1 MTISV
6 EAWTADA
13 GLTREVEDQFGRA
26 IDAYKVHP
34 DLISEHANHEESIRT
49 GGYANRTLLEL
60 VQNAADALSGSPGDA
75 GGSNSGRVEIVLD
88 TENETLYCANAGRPF
103 SSSGLTAITMAH
115 LSGKRGDEIGRFGL
129 GFKSVLAVTDS
140 PQVFSKS
147 MSFEFNSQFAREAL
161 ASVGP
166 RAKRYPVLRT
176 ATPLDAV
183 DEFRRDKTL
192 AELGEWA
199 TTIVKLPHSRN
210 LQRLRE
216 EMESF
221 SSEFLLFVHEV
232 REVKL
237 RILGTDPL
245 TTTHTS
251 RDLGNG
257 VLRIEDPDG
266 QGDEWLVQDR
276 MHAPTP
282 EARSQVGEAVSRE
295 LVKVT
300 VAVPTRQSRLRIGE
314 FWSYFPLQDRTS
326 ASGLFNAP
334 WSVNDDRTTLLNNDY
349 NREIL
354 RTLSEMFV
362 NLMPHV
368 RTADDPAIHLD
379 YMPARG
385 REILS
390 FGDEI
395 LIAHI
400 PLIAA
405 ETGLVPDA
413 EGQLRHASELRPLD
427 FSITLDARIHK
438 AWSESP
444 NTGPDVPSWRCY
456 GTPARA
462 TRLRDM
468 FIASTVRADMA
479 GGVRDSKRAIES
491 VPTRGLLSWLREW
504 AKGDDPVSA
513 ADAFKVVCANSRLE
527 GIDQAKVIPTT
538 EGLRAVA
545 DRNVIFLT
553 RDQDVELEGSAF
565 VDEEFLKQPDV
576 EGLLRTCGFRNLDP
590 QAILNARIA
599 KLNSES
605 GDEEFTRLWEAVL
618 DVPIQTAVKLLQA
631 ELSKIKVPTLRGGW
645 APPYLVFDVDDS
657 IASAFPD
664 RSLDRDRCL
673 PDVTYQIGV
682 VRQPAKDFLLDD
694 EPLADDY
701 RTSVLEALN
710 AIRGPG
716 ERATERVELTPGQG
730 PGPASMLFMLRDA
743 GATEEARESWTS
755 ALLRQGDSE
764 WVAEDLDTGRT
775 YAAKSP
781 VRWAVDAVG
790 LLKTNR
796 GFRSPADVV
805 APSLV
810 KFEGLLPLLHGSS
823 TVAAMLD
830 LPKEIEDVPP
840 HLLREALEADIF
852 PPTISDATLVELI
865 LVAARRAYSENRP
878 ASIPARVGRAVEA
891 RSPSSVYLATND
903 EQEQFLSTRQRPRL
917 RVSEDEATELV
928 TTVGCRRFED
938 SFAFSM
944 VIEGQQQSERI
955 VDVFTGLRTSVA
967 AGKVVNATVTRA
979 ALLVKQVTT
988 EDGVEPQSMSYYLDG
1003 GNLIVSNSADAPT
1016 VLKYVNDAFDLGM
1029 NNADMS
1035 HVLRAGLDH
1044 HLEVLREEAKAASSD
1059 AARLEV
1065 YFGPDTL
1072 REALPKGLWGA
1083 LATQG
1088 LVDNET
1094 SVAELFLT
1102 VYGADSVK
1110 FLSDAFIAEG
1120 FSDVPKAWTGG
1131 AATITWLRKM
1141 GFGTRF
1147 AGRRTEPQADE
1158 FVVPGAV
1165 KLNPLHDFQ
1174 ATISRHIREVVT
1186 AQEASGRRGKA
1197 MVELPTGAGKT
1208 RVATETVLQM
1218 FIDGELTGPVL
1229 WIAQS
1234 QELCEQAVQTWSDVW
1249 RGLGDERPLTIGRLW
1264 ESNSVHQPDTEFSIV
1279 VATDAKLNV
1288 IHGSPEYDWLS
1299 QASLVIV
1306 DEGHRAGNSE
1316 MYTRIL
1322 TWLGVAGRGWER
1334 PLLGLSATPFKGTSE
1349 SATRALASRF
1359 GNHIIKA
1366 FEGDAYRELAQ
1377 LGVLARVNHEVLP
1390 GVEVTL
1396 SSGEMEDAR
1405 SLRRISPAVL
1415 ERIGRDQVR
1424 MSILVKHIMSQD
1436 PDWPILVF
1444 TPNVLSAQVLA
1455 ATLRYRGVE
1464 AESVSGQTG
1473 RQQRRDV
1480 IEKFK
1485 QGRIQVLANCDLLI
1499 QGFDAPGVRA
1509 LYIARPTFSPNA
1521 YIQMA
1526 GRGLRGPAN
1535 GGKDECLIVDM
1546 ADDFGDM
1553 STFLGYREYEPLWRE
1568 QGS

>member
-1 MTISV
+1 M
-6 EAWTADA
+6 
-13 GLTREVEDQFGRA
+13 RDQFDRA
-26 IDAYKVHP
+26 IDAYRVHP

-60 VQNAADALSGSPGDA
+60 VQNAADALSGASEGSA
-75 GGSNSGRVEIVLD
+75 GPNSGRVEIVLD
-88 TENETLYCANAGRPF
+88 TENDTLYCANAGRPF
-103 SSSGLTAITMAH
+103 SSNGLTAITMAH

-140 PQVFSKS
+140 PQVFSQS
-147 MSFEFNSQFAREAL
+147 MSFEFNSQFARDAL
-161 ASVGP
+161 TSVGP

-183 DEFRRDKTL
+183 EEFRRDKTL

-199 TTIVKLPHSRN
+199 TTIVKLPHARN

-237 RILGTDPL
+237 RILGTDSL

-295 LVKVT
+295 QVKVT
-300 VAVPTRQSRLRIGE
+300 VAVPTRQTRLRIGE

-362 NLMPHV
+362 NLMPRV
-368 RTADDPAIHLD
+368 RTADDPAVHLD

-400 PLIAA
+400 PLIAS
-405 ETGLVPDA
+405 ETGLVPDS
-413 EGQLRHASELRPLD
+413 EGKLRHASELRPLD
-427 FSITLDARIHK
+427 FAITFDARIHK
-438 AWSESP
+438 AWSDSP
-444 NTGPDVPSWRCY
+444 NTGLDVPSWRCY
-456 GTPARA
+456 GTPTRA

-468 FIASTVRADMA
+468 FISSTARDSMA
-479 GGVRDSKRAIES
+479 GGVRDAKRALES

-504 AKGDDPVSA
+504 AEGDDPASA

-527 GIDQAKVIPTT
+527 GVDQAKVIPTT
-538 EGLRAVA
+538 DGLRAVA
-545 DRNVIFLT
+545 DHSVVFLT

-565 VDEEFLKQPDV
+565 IDEKFLKQPDV
-576 EGLLRTCGFRNLDP
+576 EGLLRKCGFRSLDP
-590 QAILNARIA
+590 QAILNARLA
-599 KLNSES
+599 KLTSKS
-605 GDEEFTRLWEAVL
+605 GDEEFARLWEAVL
-618 DVPIQTAVKLLQA
+618 DVPVQAAVKSLRADLP
-631 ELSKIKVPTLRGGW
+631 KIKVPTLAGGW
-645 APPYLVFDVDDS
+645 AAPYSVFDVDDS
-657 IASAFPD
+657 IGAAFPE
-664 RSLDRDRCL
+664 RSLDRERCL

-682 VRQPAKDFLLDD
+682 VRHPAKDFLLED
-694 EPLADDY
+694 EPLVDDY
-701 RTSVLEALN
+701 RSSILDALN
-710 AIRGPG
+710 GVRGPG

-755 ALLRQGDSE
+755 ALLSHGDSE

-810 KFEGLLPLLHGSS
+810 KYESLLPLLRGSS
-823 TVAAMLD
+823 NVATLLN
-830 LPKEIEDVPP
+830 LPDEIEDVPR
-840 HLLREALEADIF
+840 HLLRKALEAEF
-852 PPTISDATLVELI
+852 FAPAISDATLVEFI
-865 LVAARRAYSENRP
+865 LVAVRRAYSGTRP
-878 ASIPARVGRAVEA
+878 PSIPARVRRAVEA
-891 RSPSSVYLATND
+891 RSPNAVYLATTD
-903 EQEQFLSTRQRPRL
+903 EQEEFLSNRQRPSL
-917 RVSEDEATELV
+917 RVTEEDALELV
-928 TTVGCRRFED
+928 AVVGCKRFED

-944 VIEGQQQSERI
+944 LVEGQQDTERL
-955 VDVFTGLRTSVA
+955 VDVFTGLRNTSVS
-967 AGKVVNATVTRA
+967 GKVINASLTRA
-979 ALLVKQVTT
+979 ALLTKRVTT
-988 EDGVEPQSMSYYLDG
+988 EDGVEDQSIDYHLDA
-1003 GNLIVSNSADAPT
+1003 GNLIVKSEADAPAI
-1016 VLKYVNDAFDLGM
+1016 LRFANEAFDLGL
-1029 NNADMS
+1029 NNAELAN
-1035 HVLRAGLDH
+1035 VLQAGLDH
-1044 HLEVLREEAKAASSD
+1044 HLEALREEAKSASSD
-1059 AARLEV
+1059 AERLEV
-1065 YFGPDTL
+1065 YFGPDDL
-1072 REALPKGLWGA
+1072 RDALPTGLWSA
-1083 LATQG
+1083 LEAQE
-1088 LVDNET
+1088 LVNRET
-1094 SVAELFLT
+1094 SVAQLFLT
-1102 VYGADSVK
+1102 VYGSDSIK
-1110 FLSDAFIAEG
+1110 MLSDLFRQEG
-1120 FSDVPKAWTGG
+1120 FSDVPNAWAGGG
-1131 AATITWLRKM
+1131 ATISWLRKM
-1141 GFGTRF
+1141 GFSTEF
-1147 AGRRTEPQADE
+1147 AGRRNQRQDDE
-1158 FVVPGAV
+1158 FVVPGAI
-1165 KLNPLHDFQ
+1165 KLNPLHEFQ
-1174 ATISRHIREVVT
+1174 AAISRDLREVIT
-1186 AQEASGRRGKA
+1186 TQEANGRYQKA

-1208 RVATETVLQM
+1208 RVVTETVLQM

-1234 QELCEQAVQTWSDVW
+1234 QELCEQAVQTWSEVW

-1264 ESNSVHQPDTEFSIV
+1264 ESNSIHKPDTEFSIV

-1306 DEGHRAGNSE
+1306 DEGHRAGDSA
-1316 MYTRIL
+1316 MYARIFA
-1322 TWLGVAGRGWER
+1322 WLSIAGRGWER
-1334 PLLGLSATPFKGTSE
+1334 PLVGLSATPFKGTSV

-1359 GNHIIKA
+1359 GNHIIRA

-1396 SSGEMEDAR
+1396 SSGEMEDVR
-1405 SLRRISPAVL
+1405 NIRRLSPAVL
-1415 ERIGRDQVR
+1415 DRIGRNQAR
-1424 MSILVKHIMSQD
+1424 MSILVRHIMSQD
-1436 PDWPILVF
+1436 SDWPILVF

-1485 QGRIQVLANCDLLI
+1485 QGEIQVLANCDLLI

-1568 QGS
+1568 RDS